1 MVKKIISI
9 FFTFFLCI
17 SNVIAIPVKITS
29 DKYILYNLND
39 DRILEEKLSHDET
52 QIASLTK
59 IMTTIVAIENIDDFD
74 KKVTIKKEMLNGLT
88 RDIAQMGFKVG
99 EQYTYNDLLYSTMLP
114 SAADAANALAVSI
127 GGSIKEFLVLMNNKA
142 RELNLQNTHYSNS
155 FGLTDKDNYS
165 SAYDISLL
173 LKYALQNEK
182 FKSIF
187 TAKEYKLTNN
197 KVVKSTV
204 YKFKSPYI
212 IGSKTGYTSKAGR
225 CLASIANVNDVDLM
239 LVTLNNYNKNLNYIT
254 ETNDVY
260 KYYEDN
266 YSYKNVIDE
275 NDIITKIGTIDSKEK
290 EYDVKV
296 DKEYTYYLS
305 NDFNKEDLIYEY
317 EGTTHVSS
325 LDRKNKKIGVV
336 KVKYNDEIIKEIDLF
351 YDGSL
356 NISNQALHL
365 YLSYISIA
373 IMFICLLVYT
383 KHIKRKGI

>member
-1 MVKKIISI
+1 
-9 FFTFFLCI
+9 
-17 SNVIAIPVKITS
+17 
-29 DKYILYNLND
+29 
-39 DRILEEKLSHDET
+39 
-52 QIASLTK
+52 
-59 IMTTIVAIENIDDFD
+59 
-74 KKVTIKKEMLNGLT
+74 
-88 RDIAQMGFKVG
+88 
-99 EQYTYNDLLYSTMLP
+99 
-114 SAADAANALAVSI
+114 
-127 GGSIKEFLVLMNNKA
+127 
-142 RELNLQNTHYSNS
+142 
-155 FGLTDKDNYS
+155 
-165 SAYDISLL
+165 
-173 LKYALQNEK
+173 
-182 FKSIF
+182 
-187 TAKEYKLTNN
+187 
-197 KVVKSTV
+197 
-204 YKFKSPYI
+204 
-212 IGSKTGYTSKAGR
+212 
-225 CLASIANVNDVDLM
+225 M

>member
-1 MVKKIISI
+1 MVKKIVSI
-9 FFTFFLCI
+9 FFIFFLCV
-17 SNVIAIPVKITS
+17 SNVLAIPVKITS
-29 DKYILYNLND
+29 DKYILYDISDN
-39 DRILEEKLSHDET
+39 RILEEKDSHIET

-59 IMTTIVAIENIDDFD
+59 IMTTIVAIENIDDFN
-74 KKVTIKKEMLNGLT
+74 KEVIIKKEMIETLT

-99 EQYTYNDLLYSTMLP
+99 EKYTYNDLLYATMLP

-127 GGSIKEFLVLMNNKA
+127 GGSIKNFLVLMNNKA
-142 RELNLQNTHYSNS
+142 KELNLQNTHYSNS

-165 SAYDISLL
+165 SAYDISVL
-173 LKYALQNEK
+173 LKYALNNEK
-182 FKSIF
+182 FKSVF
-187 TAKEYKLTNN
+187 TAKEYKLTND

-212 IGSKTGYTSKAGR
+212 MGSKTGYTSKAGR
-225 CLASIANVNDVDLM
+225 CLASIATINESNLM
-239 LVTLNNYNKNLNYIT
+239 FITLNNYNKNLNYIT
-254 ETNDVY
+254 ETNNVY
-260 KYYEDN
+260 KYYEEN
-266 YSYKNVIDE
+266 YSYKNIIDE

-305 NDFNKEDLIYEY
+305 NDFNKKDLIYEY
-317 EGTTHVSS
+317 EGETHISS
-325 LDRKNKKIGVV
+325 LDRKNKKIGRV

-373 IMFICLLVYT
+373 IIFICLLVYT